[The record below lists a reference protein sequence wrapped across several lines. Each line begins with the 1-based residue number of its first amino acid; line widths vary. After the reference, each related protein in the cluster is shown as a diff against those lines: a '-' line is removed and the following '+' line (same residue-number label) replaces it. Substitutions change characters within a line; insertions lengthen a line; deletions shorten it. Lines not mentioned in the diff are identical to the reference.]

1 MSDVVN
7 FKRMVLRLPPN
18 ATDYGSVAVVAD
30 LARRCGLDL
39 LGLFVRDEH
48 LREIATSL
56 GSREICVPGGEW
68 QSLDVTRLETELRY
82 APATARRLFHAAVKS
97 PHSGIR
103 FDEADGPLAD
113 VIASKSPSE
122 DIVVVIAPQ
131 NPAERLTY
139 QFLHLVESAFS
150 APTAVLLVPSGAAPR
165 TEEVVVIAERAGDPS
180 LAAALNVA
188 ASAKTRLTVIS
199 PPEVD
204 RSALLEAA
212 ERGIA
217 VEHRTMAPAC
227 FRLPETFGSPH
238 RTNDRL
244 IVLTRR
250 PADERLLP
258 RLSSELR
265 IPILVT
271 EPLSRRSPGTPEP
284 EG

>member
-1 MSDVVN
+1 MTGAAH
-7 FKRMVLRLPPN
+7 FKRMVLRLPPS
-18 ATDYGSVAVVAD
+18 AADYNSVAVVAE

-48 LREIATSL
+48 LREVAAGL
-56 GSREICVPGGEW
+56 GSRELLSPGGGW
-68 QSLDVTRLETELRY
+68 QGLDVTRLESELRY
-82 APATARRLFHAAVKS
+82 APATARRLFNAAVKS
-97 PHSGIR
+97 PRSGIQ
-103 FDEADGPLAD
+103 FGEADRPLAD
-113 VIASKSPSE
+113 VISSQSPAE

-131 NPAERLTY
+131 NPAERVTY

-165 TEEVVVIAERAGDPS
+165 TEEVVVIAETAGDPS

-199 PPEVD
+199 PPTTD
-204 RSALLEAA
+204 HSAFVEATNQ
-212 ERGIA
+212 GIA
-217 VEHRTMAPAC
+217 VQHRTMAPAC

-238 RTNDRL
+238 QTNDRL

-250 PADERLLP
+250 PEDERLLP

-271 EPLSRRSPGTPEP
+271 EPSHTGN
-284 EG
+284 